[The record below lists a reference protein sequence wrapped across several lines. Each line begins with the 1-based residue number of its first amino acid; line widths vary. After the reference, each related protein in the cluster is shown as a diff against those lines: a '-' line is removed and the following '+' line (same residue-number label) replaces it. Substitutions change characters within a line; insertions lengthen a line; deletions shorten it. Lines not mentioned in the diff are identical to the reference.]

1 MYAVHQ
7 FVVTVWTR
15 LQIGNVHCQMY
26 PLQDV
31 HELDTSSITQPLSD
45 GSGVMLLSGKDHQ

>member
-7 FVVTVWTR
+7 FVVSVWTR

-31 HELDTSSITQPLSD
+31 HELDTSITQPLSD